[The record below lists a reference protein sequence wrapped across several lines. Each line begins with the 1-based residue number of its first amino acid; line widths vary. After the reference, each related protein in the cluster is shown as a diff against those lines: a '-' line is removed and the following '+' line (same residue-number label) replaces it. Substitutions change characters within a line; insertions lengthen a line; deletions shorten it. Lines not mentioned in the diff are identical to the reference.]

1 MDKVLKYLMENFPDN
16 EPIFIKELEIE
27 SMPKTT
33 LRVKIK
39 ELTDAGLLVRYSTGV
54 YYLYTPNTD
63 GVSHDISAE
72 EIITKKYIKKN
83 GVTTGY
89 NSFNAFITQNR
100 EKSTFYIV
108 SNAAT
113 CDHRVIKM
121 DNFVIDIKKPKTV
134 INDSNFRVL
143 QFLDMIN
150 ELKNDDI
157 KSNSHLKN
165 DVRAYLKN
173 MGISPLDLRDFVKY
187 YPDKIYKSLFEL
199 DLISFTEF

>member
-1 MDKVLKYLMENFPDN
+1 
-16 EPIFIKELEIE
+16 
-27 SMPKTT
+27 
-33 LRVKIK
+33 
-39 ELTDAGLLVRYSTGV
+39 
-54 YYLYTPNTD
+54 
-63 GVSHDISAE
+63 
-72 EIITKKYIKKN
+72 
-83 GVTTGY
+83 
-89 NSFNAFITQNR
+89 
-100 EKSTFYIV
+100 
-108 SNAAT
+108 
-113 CDHRVIKM
+113 M

>member
-143 QFLDMIN
+143 QFLDMKKKK
-150 ELKNDDI
+150 KNDDI
-157 KSNSHLKN
+157 FL
-165 DVRAYLKN
+165 L
-173 MGISPLDLRDFVKY
+173 
-187 YPDKIYKSLFEL
+187 
-199 DLISFTEF
+199 

>member
-113 CDHRVIKM
+113 SDHRVIKM

-134 INDSNFRVL
+134 INDIVKSSSTAIWGEAEYIDQDNFGERVQEKNNYL
-143 QFLDMIN
+143 LYVSGNQKSYY
-150 ELKNDDI
+150 ELN
-157 KSNSHLKN
+157 
-165 DVRAYLKN
+165 
-173 MGISPLDLRDFVKY
+173 P
-187 YPDKIYKSLFEL
+187 
-199 DLISFTEF
+199 